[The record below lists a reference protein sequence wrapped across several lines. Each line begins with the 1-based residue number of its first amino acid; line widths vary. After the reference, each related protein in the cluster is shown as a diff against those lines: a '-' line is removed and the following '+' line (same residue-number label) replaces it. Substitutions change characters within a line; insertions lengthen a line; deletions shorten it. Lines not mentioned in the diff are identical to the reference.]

1 MKLRNFFALKQI
13 AALRGGTQQP
23 LQDKYRHF
31 RALLNHNRDALRHM
45 AELERLYYS
54 DHPIDQ
60 RTVESHHGQL
70 REHVQGLVAAL
81 NALTGDR
88 FAALADACRTI
99 DDGIAQ
105 VLAPQASGPG
115 SADVLPLE
123 GIGAD
128 MHARIGGK
136 AAGLALMKNVLHL
149 PVPEGFVI
157 TAGATARFL
166 ATDGLLDRIRTE
178 LARLSPE
185 DLAGLEAGSVTI
197 RRMVLE
203 TALPADLAGAIAAA
217 YAGLEARTCSAVRIA
232 MRSSAVGEDGA
243 ASFAGQYATI
253 LNVTR
258 AGLADAF
265 RQVVASK
272 YSPRAIS
279 YRQLLGLDDAD
290 TPMCVIGL
298 AMIDAKASGVMYSLD
313 PEALNDRHVK
323 ISSLWGLGEQL
334 VGGNATPDEFLV
346 DKKTRDVVARRIA
359 QKAAALIPLAAGGT
373 RLEAMQAERQSLPS
387 LDDSILRQLCAAA
400 GRIEAHEGSAQDIEW
415 AIDAAD
421 RLYFLQTRPLH
432 LAPQAE
438 PAPDDDLAG
447 LDILLSAGIAAS
459 RGLAAGRVHV
469 ARDERSL
476 GAIPDHA
483 ILVTPTAA
491 PAFAAVMGRIA
502 ALVTDVGSIT
512 SHLASVAREFG
523 IPAIMGAGAATAT
536 LAQGEEV
543 TVVAGNRSAVVRG
556 TPHRLRER
564 MRPARKRYVGSPAHK
579 KLRALLDRVVP
590 LNLTD
595 SRSPDFA
602 PGHCRSYHDVV
613 RFCHELAMRAMFD
626 LSADADGAGAAVKVA
641 THLPLAVHVIDLG
654 GGLRPS
660 PPSRTARKAIVPED
674 FTSVPL
680 QAIWTGL
687 THPGVSWEGT
697 VNFAASRFMSLM
709 ASIATSELG
718 PEPGGDSY
726 ALVSRDYLNFS
737 AKFGYHFA
745 TIDAL
750 CGDDASHNYVAMQF
764 AGGAGNFFGRSLRIR
779 FLGTVLE
786 RLGFQIELQ
795 GDLIEASF
803 NRHGPEATQER
814 LDQLGRLL
822 ASCRL
827 LDMTLANEDAVSTFA
842 DAFMAGN
849 YDFLKL
855 RDADHPD
862 NFYTQ
867 QGHWTRRVRD
877 GIVCLHQSGRSAAK
891 PGAGALAGLVGK
903 TIGTSYQE
911 LLDSIGAYFYFP
923 LAIARSSEMADGG
936 IAVDLMP
943 EGGIIDRAGGIIF
956 GLKNAANYFVFRIN
970 ALEHN
975 AILFEFING
984 KRSERGRAALVVRS
998 GRWYRLRAEIAARTV
1013 RCSVDGQA
1021 LVEYHA
1027 EAPIRGHVGV
1037 WTKADS
1043 ATWFGPLTI
1052 DTATGTR
1059 VLAY

>member
-1 MKLRNFFALKQI
+1 MKLRSFFSLQQI
-13 AALRGGTQQP
+13 AALRGGGQQP

-45 AELERLYYS
+45 AELEQIYYS

-60 RTVESHHGQL
+60 RTVETHHALL

-81 NALTGDR
+81 NALTADR
-88 FAALADACRTI
+88 FAELTIACQTI
-99 DDGIAQ
+99 DDAIAH

-115 SADVLPLE
+115 SVDVLPLE
-123 GIGAD
+123 GIGTD

-166 ATDGLLDRIRTE
+166 ATDGLLDRIRAE
-178 LARLSPE
+178 LARLSPG
-185 DLAGLEAGSVTI
+185 DIAGLEAGSAAI
-197 RRMVLE
+197 RRMILE
-203 TALPADLAGAIAAA
+203 TALPADLAGAVAAA
-217 YAGLEARTCSAVRIA
+217 YAGLEARTTPAVRIA

-243 ASFAGQYATI
+243 ASFAGQYATV

-272 YSPRAIS
+272 YSARAIS
-279 YRQLLGLDDAD
+279 YRQLVGLDDPD

-313 PEALNDRHVK
+313 PETLNDRHVK

-346 DKKTRDVVARRIA
+346 DKQTGGLVARRIA
-359 QKAAALIPLAAGGT
+359 QKTAALIPLATGGT
-373 RLEAMQAERQSLPS
+373 RLAAMQAERQSLPS
-387 LDDSILRQLCAAA
+387 LDDVVLRQLCAGAN
-400 GRIEAHEGSAQDIEW
+400 RIEAHEGGAQDIEW

-421 RLYFLQTRPLH
+421 RLYFLQTRSLH
-432 LAPQAE
+432 LAPQAG

-447 LDILLSAGIAAS
+447 LDILLSDGIAAS
-459 RGLAAGRVHV
+459 RGHAAGKVHV

-476 GAIPDHA
+476 RDIPDHA
-483 ILVTPTAA
+483 ILVTRTAA
-491 PAFAAVMGRIA
+491 PAYAAVMGRIA

-556 TPHRLRER
+556 TPDRLRER

-579 KLRALLDRVVP
+579 KLRALLDRVAP

-602 PGHCRSYHDVV
+602 PGNCRSYHDVI
-613 RFCHELAMRAMFD
+613 RFCHEQAMRAMFD
-626 LSADADGAGAAVKVA
+626 LSSDADGVGAAVKVA

-654 GGLRPS
+654 GGLREP
-660 PPSRTARKAIVPED
+660 RTARRAIVPED
-674 FTSVPL
+674 FTSLPL

-726 ALVSRDYLNFS
+726 ALVSHDYLNFS

-750 CGDDASHNYVAMQF
+750 CGDEASHNYVAMQF

-786 RLGFQIELQ
+786 RLGFQIELR

-803 NRHGPEATQER
+803 NRHGQEATRER

-827 LDMTLANEDAVSTFA
+827 LDMTLANEDAVNTLA
-842 DAFMAGN
+842 DAFMAGD
-849 YDFLKL
+849 YDFLKP

-877 GIVCLHQSGRSAAK
+877 GIVCLHQSGRSAVK
-891 PGAGALAGLVGK
+891 PGAGALAGLIGK

-923 LAIARSSEMADGG
+923 LAIARNSAMANGS

-975 AILFEFING
+975 AILFEFVNG
-984 KRSERGRAALVVRS
+984 KRSERGRAALVIRS
-998 GRWYRLRAEIAARTV
+998 GRWYRLRAEIAERTV

-1021 LVEYHA
+1021 LVEFHA
-1027 EAPIRGHVGV
+1027 EAPIRGHVGL

-1052 DTATGTR
+1052 DTAAGSR
-1059 VLAY
+1059 ILAY